1 MSLCCRSEPDG
12 KLLYILPNALTADS
26 MAEGPQGAGKAPVPP
41 CIMSIGNDTT
51 QISLDI
57 DDRCVHPA
65 EQAACCSETGKRTQL
80 EVSAVSGVKGICR
93 ASVLGLVSIV
103 SWI

>member
-1 MSLCCRSEPDG
+1 MSHCCRSEPDG

-41 CIMSIGNDTT
+41 CIMAIGNDTT

-57 DDRCVHPA
+57 DDRCGHLA
-65 EQAACCSETGKRTQL
+65 EHAACTSEIL
-80 EVSAVSGVKGICR
+80 EARVSA
-93 ASVLGLVSIV
+93 
-103 SWI
+103 